1 MRQRE
6 HAARDAAALALVRV
20 QQPCA
25 CGRGAS
31 EGKLPAKI
39 EGVLNTRVHA
49 LASRWR
55 VGVSGVTDQVHPTP
69 VEAVGETVL
78 KWIPRGP
85 REVGDPCVEVR
96 FVQARL

>member
-1 MRQRE
+1 
-6 HAARDAAALALVRV
+6 
-20 QQPCA
+20 
-25 CGRGAS
+25 
-31 EGKLPAKI
+31 
-39 EGVLNTRVHA
+39 
-49 LASRWR
+49 
-55 VGVSGVTDQVHPTP
+55 VSGVTDQVHPTP